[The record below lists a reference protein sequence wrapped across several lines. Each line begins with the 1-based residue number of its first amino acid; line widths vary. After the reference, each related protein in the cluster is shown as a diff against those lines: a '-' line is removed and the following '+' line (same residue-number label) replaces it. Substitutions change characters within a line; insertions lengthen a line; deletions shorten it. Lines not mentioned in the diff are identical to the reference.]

1 MAHENTISIGKNSI
15 RIAEVTEINRRTYDA
30 MNSARRRDAW
40 FVDNLTDVSDDYPVT
55 QDMIDEINRFWAPYS
70 FAYQNNPATQLA
82 FYKTSGVFDPS
93 YVGFGLQRY
102 SLVRFW
108 NNETF
113 ATFRNKLFT
122 PLLFPFIK
130 HPENVIVNNYG
141 VYLNENHDFLT
152 EAQAVQQL
160 QEALQKE
167 GELILKPTL
176 DSGSGQSI
184 VFLNQDM
191 SAQQLLAH
199 FRALQ
204 QNFVCQR
211 IIKNHPSFAVVGP
224 KSLNTMRV
232 CTLVHKNNVYLAGAA
247 LRMGATSRLDNWGQ
261 GGFVVQVREDGT
273 LADFAVSERGQRI
286 SITPNGFHFSG
297 HQLFRGSEVIQTAIA
312 CHRRIS
318 QQKYISWDFT
328 VDDAGDIVLIEM
340 NSPGGTEVIEVLG
353 LHSYVNKQIAKEI
366 LDEYMIRRFFY
377 RKAVYDWNYREF
389 SNHISL
395 ERYCGDDKVVN
406 VPAEIE
412 GKKVTILYDNA
423 FNNAKVKK
431 VICPKSVN
439 MNAGLLRNKGIVVE
453 ITD

>member
-1 MAHENTISIGKNSI
+1 MSYSQGEHKMFFGKNANILKNSA
-15 RIAEVTEINRRTYDA
+15 RLTEVAQINARACNA

-40 FVDNLTDVSDDYPVT
+40 FVRNLTDLSDNYPVT

-70 FAYQNNPATQLA
+70 FAYQNDPATQLA

-93 YVGFGLQRY
+93 YIGFGLQRH

-122 PLLFPFIK
+122 PLLFPFVK

-141 VYLNENHDFLT
+141 VYTNENHDLLT
-152 EAQAVQQL
+152 EAQAVHQL

-167 GELILKPTL
+167 QELILKPTL

-191 SAQQLLAH
+191 TTQQLLAH
-199 FRALQ
+199 FRTLQ

-211 IIKNHPSFAVVGP
+211 IMKNHPSFAVVGP

-232 CTLVHKNNVYLAGAA
+232 CTLVHKTNVYLAGAV

-261 GGFVVQVREDGT
+261 GGFVVQIHNDGT
-273 LADFAVSERGQRI
+273 LGDFAVSERGKRI
-286 SITPNGFHFSG
+286 TTAPNGFPIAG
-297 HQLFRGSEVIQTAIA
+297 HKLFRGAEVLETAVA
-312 CHRRIS
+312 CHRRIP

-328 VDDAGDIVLIEM
+328 VDDGGDI
-340 NSPGGTEVIEVLG
+340 
-353 LHSYVNKQIAKEI
+353 
-366 LDEYMIRRFFY
+366 
-377 RKAVYDWNYREF
+377 
-389 SNHISL
+389 
-395 ERYCGDDKVVN
+395 
-406 VPAEIE
+406 
-412 GKKVTILYDNA
+412 GKRQ
-423 FNNAKVKK
+423 F
-431 VICPKSVN
+431 
-439 MNAGLLRNKGIVVE
+439 
-453 ITD
+453 